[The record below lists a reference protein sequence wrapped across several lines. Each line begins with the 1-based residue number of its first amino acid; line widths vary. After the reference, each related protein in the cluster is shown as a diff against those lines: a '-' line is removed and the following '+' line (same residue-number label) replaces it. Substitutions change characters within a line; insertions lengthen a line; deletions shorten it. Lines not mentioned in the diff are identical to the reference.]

1 MLATPSRGQMVRDI
15 ITSVRLRI
23 LTRHLLTKFR
33 GAENRV
39 KNCNRRIQNAMSK
52 TTWTK
57 TKFVLTTMIVARIQR
72 AASVVALHGM
82 KNTCVVRQRRSVNPG
97 GIVGVW
103 SGAVLLCVNLPVRAD
118 NSVEG
123 RLQRHSVRVV
133 AVPVAPSS
141 SV

>member
-39 KNCNRRIQNAMSK
+39 KNCYRRLKNVWL
-52 TTWTK
+52 T